1 LQTRLLE
8 ANLKAGPLGV
18 QVASAYYLFPLLAK
32 SAKITRS
39 SSFYLLSHLD
49 GILEK
54 GVFTYYDKRKIGDL
68 CDQVGLKD
76 KAAQLKAKQAKD
88 ALFEEELQKLVEV
101 FKTGFISE
109 NDFDRRKKEI
119 EKKYGK

>member
-1 LQTRLLE
+1 
-8 ANLKAGPLGV
+8 
-18 QVASAYYLFPLLAK
+18 
-32 SAKITRS
+32 
-39 SSFYLLSHLD
+39 
-49 GILEK
+49 LEK